1 MDTTGS
7 VSQPTPSAAGR
18 KGIWWAVLILSVVG
32 LLISVALARIHFKIH
47 TEAGFHSFCGRGS
60 TFNCDDVARSRYAI
74 LLGVP
79 TALWGI
85 FGYCLSAAVAL
96 WGLRTRAAALSAACG
111 LLLFTGFAA
120 VSASLGAISAFRLH
134 ALCVL
139 CFATYG
145 INLLLFVLA
154 LLQTWAIGFS
164 DVAAAPVRQLRES
177 PGKTLLVLFL
187 LGVLA
192 LGLMALLPSY
202 WQRGVVSSRR
212 TFALEGLGR
221 GDTPGGGH
229 WIGAQK
235 PILTITEFSDYE
247 CPHCRQAHAQL
258 RAILARSSD
267 RLRLIHR
274 HFPLDQA
281 CNRSVERPFHES
293 ACQAAL
299 IAECAGRAGRFW
311 EANDYLFGSSNS
323 LDTQST
329 EEIAADLKLDPAAL
343 HRCMK
348 DEGLAAVKNDIEVGI
363 ALKLEG
369 TPSFLVDGQV
379 YMGNLPTAALQPLWA
394 APDSGK
400 QHL

>member
-1 MDTTGS
+1 
-7 VSQPTPSAAGR
+7 
-18 KGIWWAVLILSVVG
+18 VLVLSLAG
-32 LLISVALARIHFKIH
+32 LLISLALARIHFKVH

-60 TFNCDDVARSRYAI
+60 TFNCDDVARSPYAI

-85 FGYCLSAAVAL
+85 FGYCLAVAVAL
-96 WGLRTRAAALSAACG
+96 WGLRARRAALSAACG
-111 LLLFTGFAA
+111 LLLFIGFAA
-120 VSASLGAISAFRLH
+120 LSAVLGAISAFRLH

-139 CFATYG
+139 CAATYG
-145 INLLLFVLA
+145 VNLLLFVLA

-164 DVAAAPVRQLRES
+164 DVAAAPLRHLRES
-177 PGKTLLVLFL
+177 PGKPLLVLIL
-187 LGVLA
+187 LGAVAFGLFA
-192 LGLMALLPSY
+192 LVPSY
-202 WQRGVVSSRR
+202 WQRDVRPSRKP
-212 TFALEGLGR
+212 FALEGLAR

-235 PILTITEFSDYE
+235 PTLTITEFSDYE

-258 RAILARSSD
+258 RAMVARFPD

-281 CNRSVERPFHES
+281 CNRSIERRFHET

-311 EANDYLFGSSNS
+311 EASDYLFGSSNP
-323 LDTQST
+323 LDAQSAK
-329 EEIAADLKLDPAAL
+329 EIAADLKLDPAAL
-343 HRCMK
+343 DRCMK
-348 DEGLAAVKNDIEVGI
+348 DEGLAAIKNDIEVGI

-369 TPSFLVDGQV
+369 TPSFLVDGKV
-379 YMGNLPTAALQPLWA
+379 YMGNLPSTALQALRE
-394 APDSGK
+394 APDSGR
-400 QHL
+400 